1 MIVYRISLAEYSKK
15 LIASGN
21 PARWNSKDTK
31 IIYTAESK
39 ALACL
44 ENVVHRNSKG
54 LQRNFRQMNIEIPDE
69 IQIEEIKITGL
80 KTDWKELIRI
90 SYTQSIGDKWIKVG
104 KTAVSKVPSAIVP
117 GDSNFLLNPAHKDF
131 KKIKLLKTLP
141 FEFGSRIKM

>member
-1 MIVYRISLAEYSKK
+1 MIVYRISLTEYSGK

-31 IIYTAESK
+31 VIYTAESK

-54 LQRNFRQMNIEIPDE
+54 LQKNFMQMNILVPDE
-69 IQIEEIKITGL
+69 IEMKEIKIGGL
-80 KTDWKELIRI
+80 NPDWKEFMRM
-90 SYTQSIGDKWIKVG
+90 SYTQSIGDEWVRAG
-104 KTAVSKVPSAIVP
+104 ETAILKVPSAIVP

-131 KKIKLLKTLP
+131 KKIKLLKTLA
-141 FEFGSRIKM
+141 FQFDSRIQM

>member
-1 MIVYRISLAEYSKK
+1 MIVYRITLAQYSKK

-44 ENVVHRNSKG
+44 ENVVHRNSRG
-54 LQRNFRQMNIEIPDE
+54 LQKNFRQMNIEIPDE
-69 IQIEEIKITGL
+69 IKVHEIKIIDL
-80 KTDWKELIRI
+80 KTDWKEFMRM
-90 SYTQSIGDKWIKVG
+90 SYTQSIGDEWIKEG
-104 KTAVSKVPSAIVP
+104 KTPVLKVPSAIVP

-141 FEFGSRIKM
+141 FQFDSRIKM